1 MKKYSLK
8 DIIETYRD
16 SEQLTT
22 DERKVVAKYIQELTG
37 ISSEDIMILL

>member
-22 DERKVVAKYIQELTG
+22 DERKVYNG
-37 ISSEDIMILL
+37 IVI